1 MCNFYQAKIVVVI
14 LKKIWYDKYEQDFKI
29 LIFSDIQELFPYSN
43 RETLCFT
50 FQRQAGRRSGLPKK
64 VTNFIQKGRNGM
76 EDTMFS
82 KELFALDE
90 RGLTLSDFMFFLAVA
105 KNKEAYQSMLSII
118 MEDTTLRLKE
128 VRVEEVVLN
137 RVGKRAIRLDA
148 WALDDENRQYNTEM
162 ENDTEHDDVRKR
174 ARFYQG
180 MLDTP
185 ILKAGKRTRYKHL
198 PSTAIIFITQ
208 EDIFK
213 KDRAKYTFSEQCEEI
228 PGLGL
233 NDGTKKIF
241 LNMSSKN
248 GPAELV
254 SLLQYMKDTRLENP
268 NVTVKDERILKLDSI
283 VNEVRQSEEWEAVQM
298 SILSVGIERG
308 TEIGKKLG
316 EEVGRK
322 LGEEAG
328 KEIGEVN
335 ATREAIFGVL
345 EEYGTVPESV
355 RNKLNQETR
364 LEVLKGWFKKALK
377 VKSEQEL
384 EVYLNEE
391 ELPSGGM
398 KV

>member
-1 MCNFYQAKIVVVI
+1 MI

-90 RGLTLSDFMFFLAVA
+90 RGLNLSDFMFFLAVA

-185 ILKAGKRTRYKHL
+185 ILKAGKRTRYKHCHRQRSFSL
-198 PSTAIIFITQ
+198 PRRIFLRRTG
-208 EDIFK
+208 
-213 KDRAKYTFSEQCEEI
+213 RSI
-228 PGLGL
+228 PFQSSVRRFRGLGL
-233 NDGTKKIF
+233 
-241 LNMSSKN
+241 M
-248 GPAELV
+248 
-254 SLLQYMKDTRLENP
+254 M
-268 NVTVKDERILKLDSI
+268 
-283 VNEVRQSEEWEAVQM
+283 
-298 SILSVGIERG
+298 
-308 TEIGKKLG
+308 
-316 EEVGRK
+316 
-322 LGEEAG
+322 
-328 KEIGEVN
+328 
-335 ATREAIFGVL
+335 
-345 EEYGTVPESV
+345 VPRRS
-355 RNKLNQETR
+355 
-364 LEVLKGWFKKALK
+364 F
-377 VKSEQEL
+377 
-384 EVYLNEE
+384 
-391 ELPSGGM
+391 
-398 KV
+398 